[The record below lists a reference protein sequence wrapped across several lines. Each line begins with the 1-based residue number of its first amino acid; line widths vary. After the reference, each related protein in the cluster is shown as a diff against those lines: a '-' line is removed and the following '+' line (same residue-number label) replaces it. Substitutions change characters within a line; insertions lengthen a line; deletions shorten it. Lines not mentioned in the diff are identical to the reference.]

1 MTMTCIECRVIGYC
15 RYCCLMCMPLRNDNF
30 WARIEIDL
38 PHAHQ
43 MTLQKPNNPVDYR
56 NWFLQTSQTLAKCG
70 ICYHDSVYS
79 SVCTISCRLVEPLPS
94 YGDLTVFGRPFVK
107 RFALCYRSVVCL
119 SCPVLSVTFVHC
131 GQMVGRI
138 KMKLGMPPPQFSAH
152 FYCGQTAGWM
162 KLVLGMMV
170 GLSAGEFVLDGDP
183 APVPKKGGG
192 GALSPILR
200 VEVRISKLDRKSG
213 ALP

>member
-15 RYCCLMCMPLRNDNF
+15 RYCCLMCMPLRIDNF

-119 SCPVLSVTFVHC
+119 SCPVLSVLSVTFVHC
-131 GQMVGRI
+131 GQTVGRI
-138 KMKLGMPPPQFSAH
+138 KTKLGLQVGLGPVLPTTDDRQT
-152 FYCGQTAGWM
+152 GQTDNGPTA
-162 KLVLGMMV
+162 
-170 GLSAGEFVLDGDP
+170 
-183 APVPKKGGG
+183 
-192 GALSPILR
+192 
-200 VEVRISKLDRKSG
+200 
-213 ALP
+213 